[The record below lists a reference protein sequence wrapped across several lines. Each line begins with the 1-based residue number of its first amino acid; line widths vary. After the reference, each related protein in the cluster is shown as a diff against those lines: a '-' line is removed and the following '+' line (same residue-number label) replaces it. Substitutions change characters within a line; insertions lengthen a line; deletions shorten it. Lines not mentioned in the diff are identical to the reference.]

1 MRHFEYNTYVPPA
14 ILLEVDDDGGYL
26 SYKTNNIRYLY
37 DWSAYQK
44 ALIVGKYDINP
55 LGFQDKNKIQIY
67 HVKKGYR
74 DKFPSRGTIISK
86 QEWDEIA
93 FIENL

>member
-1 MRHFEYNTYVPPA
+1 MNYNVYVPPA
-14 ILLEVDDDGGYL
+14 ILLEVDNNGYL
-26 SYKTNNIRYLY
+26 SYKMNNIPYIY
-37 DWSAYQK
+37 SWDASQK
-44 ALIVGKYDINP
+44 ALIVGKYGINP

-74 DKFPSRGTIISK
+74 DKFPSLGSIISK